1 MTPAFFQNN
10 RRKLRERVGSGLII
24 INANGLMQRTG
35 DTTFPFRQD
44 SNFWYL
50 TGLNEPDLTLVM
62 DEAREYIILPPRDE
76 IRNIFDGYIDGAELK
91 KVSGVDSVLSEAQGW
106 PPLNQKLK
114 DGQPVMILEPLDPF
128 VRFYDFYSNPARRH
142 LKERLL
148 RTNPK
153 LETVDIREEFAA
165 LRAIKDKQEIAVIQ
179 QAIDITATALKTV
192 KRRLAKLE
200 YEHEVAALLTY
211 EYQRLSASGDA
222 FPAIVAT
229 GKNAATV
236 HHTVSKDKILKNQLL
251 LIDTGAEVDNYAADI
266 SRTFAVG
273 RPTKRQ
279 QAVFDAALRA
289 QQYAISLI
297 RPGLNFREYEKLVE
311 KFVGQELKQLGLIK
325 NASRKSIR
333 KYFPH
338 ATSHYLGLDT
348 HDSGDYYADFA
359 ENMVLAVEPGIL
371 IPEEGIGVRVEDNVL
386 VTKDGCQVLSKH
398 LPTALS

>member
-24 INANGLMQRTG
+24 ITANGLMQRTG

-62 DEAREYIILPPRDE
+62 DEGREYIILPPRDE
-76 IRNIFDGYIDGAELK
+76 IRNIFDGYIDAAELK
-91 KVSGVDSVLSEAQGW
+91 KVSAVDSILTEAQGW

-114 DGQPVMILEPLDPF
+114 DGVPVMILEPLDQF
-128 VRFYDFYSNPARRH
+128 VRFYDFYSNPSRRH

-165 LRAIKDKQEIAVIQ
+165 LRAVKDKQEIAAIQ
-179 QAIDITATALKTV
+179 QAIDITVTAIKTV
-192 KRRLAKLE
+192 KRRLGKLE
-200 YEHEVAALLTY
+200 HEHEVEALLSY
-211 EYQRLSASGDA
+211 EYRRLGASGDA

-236 HHTVSKDKILKNQLL
+236 HHTVSHDKILKNQLL

-266 SRTFAVG
+266 SRTFAIG

-289 QQYAISLI
+289 QRYAISLI
-297 RPGLNFREYEKLVE
+297 RPGLNFRDYEKQVE

-348 HDSGDYYADFA
+348 HDSGDYYADFE

-386 VTKDGCQVLSKH
+386 VTKDGCEVLSKH
-398 LPTALS
+398 LPTTLS